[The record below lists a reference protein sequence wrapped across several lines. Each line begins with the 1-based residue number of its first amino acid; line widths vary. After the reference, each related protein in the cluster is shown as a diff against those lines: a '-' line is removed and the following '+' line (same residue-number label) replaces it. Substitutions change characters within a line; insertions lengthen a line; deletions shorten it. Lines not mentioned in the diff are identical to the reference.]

1 MTNRIARDI
10 LIHKT
15 KRGIPRVRKGIMT
28 MKKLL
33 ALVCALI
40 LVLSMTACSSGTPAE
55 PTAAPTDAPTAEP
68 TDEPAAKKLLVG
80 TSADFA
86 PYEYYDG
93 DEIVGIEVEMMEKVA
108 EKLGME
114 YELVDMAFDSIIAAV
129 TSGKVDV
136 GMSGFTVTEERKQSV
151 DFSINYTKAKQSVI
165 VPAKDA
171 KITSI
176 DDLYDKE
183 ATYAVGVQNSTT
195 GDLYITED
203 VETKGLKLDI
213 QRFTKAPDAVAALK
227 AGKLECVIIDDQ
239 VAKAFVDENP
249 DLVLLDAAYA
259 DEDYA
264 MCFAKGSELTAKVDA
279 VLQEMLDDGTIQ
291 AIIDKYIK

>member
-1 MTNRIARDI
+1 M
-10 LIHKT
+10 
-15 KRGIPRVRKGIMT
+15 
-28 MKKLL
+28 
-33 ALVCALI
+33 
-40 LVLSMTACSSGTPAE
+40 
-55 PTAAPTDAPTAEP
+55 
-68 TDEPAAKKLLVG
+68 
-80 TSADFA
+80 
-86 PYEYYDG
+86 
-93 DEIVGIEVEMMEKVA
+93 
-108 EKLGME
+108 
-114 YELVDMAFDSIIAAV
+114 
-129 TSGKVDV
+129 
-136 GMSGFTVTEERKQSV
+136 
-151 DFSINYTKAKQSVI
+151 
-165 VPAKDA
+165 PAKDA